1 MVRYLKNCL
10 AALPLLL
17 ASCAEPPAEAQQTT
31 APPVVRSTA
40 GAAPTPQQ
48 GLATATFAGG
58 CFWCTEEVFEEI
70 KGVQA
75 VVSGYSGGREANPTY
90 EQVSR
95 GATGH
100 AEAIEV
106 HYDPQAVSF
115 ATLVEVFFRAAHD
128 PTTPNRQGP
137 DAGAQYRSVAFY
149 RTAEEKK
156 TIEDAIARLDA
167 SRQYGSPVV
176 TKVVAFQ
183 QFWPAE
189 AYHQGYF
196 RLHPESGYVQRVS
209 TPKVEAFRRKFPK
222 LLKSPL

>member
-1 MVRYLKNCL
+1 MTRSLKNCL
-10 AALPLLL
+10 AALLLLL

-40 GAAPTPQQ
+40 GAAPTQQQ

-58 CFWCTEEVFEEI
+58 CFWCTEEVFEEV

-75 VVSGYSGGREANPTY
+75 AVSGYSGGQEANPTY

-100 AEAIEV
+100 AEAVEV
-106 HYDPQAVSF
+106 YYDPKEVSF
-115 ATLVEVFFRAAHD
+115 AMLVEVFFRAAHD
-128 PTTPNRQGP
+128 PTTRNRQGP

-167 SRQYGSPVV
+167 SRQYGRPVV
-176 TKVVAFQ
+176 TQVVAFQ
-183 QFWPAE
+183 RFWPAE